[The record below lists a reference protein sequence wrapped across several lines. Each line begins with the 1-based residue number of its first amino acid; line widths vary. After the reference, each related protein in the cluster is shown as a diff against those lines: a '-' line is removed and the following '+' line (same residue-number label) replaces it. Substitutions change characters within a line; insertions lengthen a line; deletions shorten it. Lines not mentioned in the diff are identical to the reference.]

1 MAAKNQTPADEQGT
15 AQQAQNEA
23 VTDAQL
29 DRMASDTGEELSN
42 QPTKTVR
49 FFQRAPNED
58 QLPDV
63 VVSVNGYVYQLRRGE
78 DVEVPESV
86 YNVIEDGRAAG
97 REDLY

>member
-1 MAAKNQTPADEQGT
+1 MAAKDKPETQGT
-15 AQQAQNEA
+15 AQQAQNQA
-23 VTDAQL
+23 VTDAQM
-29 DRMASDTGEELSN
+29 DQDSAATGAALSE
-42 QPTKTVR
+42 QSTKTVR

-63 VVSVNGYVYQLRRGE
+63 VVSVNGYVYQIKRGV

-86 YNVIEDGRAAG
+86 YAVIEDGRAAG